1 MKKIMFLSSLLFV
14 ATFLFAQAS
23 EGLVSYQKQQQPA
36 AVISLPYSVELIN
49 MVMNDY
55 LSKKGSKASDIKGFK
70 TYRNTRMLNNDTLSA
85 DLYFKVEPANSKD
98 KVQST
103 VYLMVGVPNEDVE
116 ARNPGAQFNMEQ
128 AKMFLNNLI
137 PVMESYKLE
146 IQIRDQNDLVIREE
160 KKSKSLT
167 DDGLDLS
174 KRRGDLDRK
183 IEENRQDQGKQ
194 NTEVEKQK
202 QALSLLISHRKGL

>member
-1 MKKIMFLSSLLFV
+1 MKKILFLSPVLLAV
-14 ATFLFAQAS
+14 SFLFGQAN
-23 EGLVSYQKQQQPA
+23 EGLVTYQNKQQPA
-36 AVISLPYSVELIN
+36 AVISLPYSVEMIN
-49 MVMNDY
+49 MVMSDY

-70 TYRNTRMLNNDTLSA
+70 TYRNTRLMDNDSTSA
-85 DLYFKVEPANSKD
+85 DLYFKINPANTKD

-103 VYLMVGVPNEDVE
+103 VYLMVGVPNEDV
-116 ARNPGAQFNMEQ
+116 ANRNPGAQFNMEQ
-128 AKMFLNNLI
+128 AKTFLNNLS

-174 KRRGDLDRK
+174 KKKFDLDRK
-183 IEENRQDQGKQ
+183 LDGNKQDQEKQ

-202 QALSLLISHRKGL
+202 QALALLINQRKS

>member
-1 MKKIMFLSSLLFV
+1 MKKILFLSPLLLAV
-14 ATFLFAQAS
+14 SFLFGQS
-23 EGLVSYQKQQQPA
+23 NEGLVTYQKKQQPA

-49 MVMNDY
+49 MVMSDY

-70 TYRNTRMLNNDTLSA
+70 TYRNTRLMDNDSTSA
-85 DLYFKVEPANSKD
+85 DLYFKIDPANTKD

-103 VYLMVGVPNEDVE
+103 VYLMVGVPNEDV
-116 ARNPGAQFNMEQ
+116 ANRNPGAQFNMEQ
-128 AKMFLNNLI
+128 AKNFLNNLI

-174 KRRGDLDRK
+174 KKKFDLDRK
-183 IEENRQDQGKQ
+183 VEGNKQDQEKQ
-194 NTEVEKQK
+194 NAEVEKQK
-202 QALSLLISHRKGL
+202 QALALLINQRKS